1 MPSLKRI
8 VLDVLKPHNPNAL
21 DFANAIAVEHRE
33 CRVKLTVTEMD
44 EKTET
49 TVITIEGKDIP
60 YDAVV
65 ETITR
70 LGGSVH
76 SIDQVEVQGSGH
88 VPADEA

>member
-8 VLDVLKPHNPNAL
+8 VLDVLKPHIPNAL
-21 DFANAIAVEHRE
+21 EFAGAIADQNRG
-33 CRVKLTVTEMD
+33 CRVRLTVTEMD

-76 SIDQVEVQGSGH
+76 SIDEVDMQGSEH
-88 VPADEA
+88 APADEA

>member
-1 MPSLKRI
+1 MSSLTRI
-8 VLDVLKPHNPNAL
+8 VLDVLKPHIPNAL
-21 DFANAIAVEHRE
+21 EFASAIAGQHEK
-33 CRVKLTVTEMD
+33 CRIKLTVTEMD

-65 ETITR
+65 ETITH

-76 SIDQVEVQGSGH
+76 SIDEVEVQGSGYA
-88 VPADEA
+88 PADEA

>member
-1 MPSLKRI
+1 MPSLTRI
-8 VLDVLKPHNPNAL
+8 VLDVLKPLSPNAL
-21 DFANAIAVEHRE
+21 EFASVIAGQHRK

-76 SIDQVEVQGSGH
+76 SIDEVEVQGSGYA
-88 VPADEA
+88 PADEA